1 MGSEGKTHWWA
12 RRRLSVPRG
21 PVSSLE
27 EEAIPRREAHAPL
40 GPPVRFA
47 RAMACPGRPERPDA
61 RGGVKGA
68 GWRAASGVLL
78 SAREPSVVWR
88 IMRTTPTPTRAG
100 ETRDGSFII
109 TRAGITRDG
118 SRLRGSAAAPVASI
132 RLGNTAPAQQHS
144 SAGSSFSNC
153 AAAPPCWGG
162 TAASMNWDSLSSDK
176 NKAVAAAG
184 WRATSGVLLSA
195 REPSVVRHIMRT
207 APTLTRAGEKRDES
221 PIITRAGITRNGSRL
236 SGSAAA
242 SIASS
247 RLGNAAP
254 AQQHSSA
261 GSSFS
266 NCAAVP
272 PCWGG
277 TAASM
282 NWDSRSSD
290 KNKAVAAAG
299 GASESN
305 HGGGDG
311 MLQMRADVLTSNT
324 HVLMQANSSAAVSPP
339 AMSGDGKKW
348 KERLEAL
355 RGRAQVAAQ
364 LPGEQAAKS
373 AKEKAQESARK
384 KEQDAQDRAQIAE
397 SRRLDEAKK
406 LEEITSAV
414 EQLNLNPSLLQVC
427 EQKAENPTIQRQ
439 IQACINYAKGED
451 RRLNGSE
458 ISGIV
463 IEIFSAIARGQ
474 AIQGNNTLQLSMA
487 VASGH
492 DTSAIL
498 VLDQFAGDVVTAQ
511 DLKTAVQT
519 EFPGTLVAA
528 NGGRQLGAGGN
539 IATEAATAT
548 VSGARVKLPGGVY
561 PASYMLDLS
570 SMSLRFLEAA
580 RSAQPLKVLQC
591 RTHLVQDSQTMSVLM
606 TVAPDT
612 AKRLHVLALQVT
624 VLGGSTADLEAV
636 LLHMIRTSMQNDLVA
651 DVIIPREMKPYNP
664 NGRQA
669 TRGFPPSIPLQS
681 RPNHDVFATG
691 APNALGAPFQRGGIH
706 FVWLLA
712 TDAGAKQKLGTP
724 EASIT
729 LKLGTGPVTLTPLST
744 TAPPRDEW
752 GPAAAKKVVQQQ
764 AINAAAAPQ
773 QWIEQVLLRIAAHLQ
788 EDNEPSARA
797 LLSEPPMRPTAEMA
811 RTLHPVAVT
820 HIRAAVEEWER
831 LKAQARGR
839 KEQAKDVWKE
849 IHAAFTKALD
859 KVKAID
865 MSVVPAFVH
874 WHRTGGD
881 TNIPDRMWR
890 ALLAI
895 PQGCPESQMAKQL
908 LKMLSETP
916 SPPPVAGAALI
927 LSKPRTHDGKATV
940 KGLSG
945 GGTALAMVVF
955 WTSEIEAYRSVIGT
969 TPEQPNT
976 LKVEYVKGEY
986 AIRVIFKLTS
996 DEIQMA
1002 TSQVSTQMI
1011 QEAIRSK
1018 LGPGC
1023 AIFIPNTMADG
1034 QANHLTGKI
1043 TDCPM
1048 LHDQEKIFDIR
1059 ATGFLQGLDPSDTNH
1074 MLMPILC
1081 DMISAEEIAL
1091 VVSSMVEDEACT
1103 AYMRLPYARAID
1115 LLDGNW
1121 GNVTYGKDISS
1132 WVIEQLQPSF
1142 MQEVR
1147 MAAVTGLWT
1156 AKDMVQNEYQRSEA
1170 GAVEAPAVP
1179 IDFSKLRSSVDHLK
1193 HPFAKD
1199 LTARRILRLM
1209 TREKSIA
1216 IVEVAEGGV
1225 ILKLPEQQDLVGLI
1239 RDNQESLFDGIGGR
1253 IKYDAIVVTPSL
1265 FRTNS
1270 ERLLRQVESMKIN
1283 SFWLLAPADATS
1295 DFRSIAEC
1303 HIRDQRSATAA
1314 VSPLVGEVM
1323 PDSIWSTQG
1332 PVFMAVVASLQEQG
1346 LAMAIQAAQ
1355 LENGRQG
1362 FMVLLQLTNTPLQV
1376 MYGEDIEED
1385 LKNANIKVG
1394 DNPTV
1399 QVMLHNAASAE
1410 MRNRVRK
1417 AVQAP
1422 QVLRGV
1428 QLTEPQLVIT
1438 GNLTGPC
1445 IGGIDMMESL
1455 NLITKDEL
1463 ALASQAVEYLVR
1475 KKQVVVRNCM
1485 NGILILPSTDRLNTQ
1500 TNMAERVAAW
1510 CPGTQELS
1518 ALKDP
1523 DEGAPAT
1530 TSEATE
1536 EMLEDTVPM
1545 EGVFN
1550 DMLKKL
1556 QTMKRDRS
1564 KEGSEMDR
1572 SNADSGLLAIKSATA
1587 SEAFSE
1593 HFRAENAIRDDG
1605 REWAIPAGS
1614 ENSITYTLE
1623 LDEPKEILGLGLAH
1637 RVEPRWKFFKQ
1648 CYVQMPG
1655 RRASENKLTFT
1666 ESREVQIAML
1676 REPFISSR
1684 VEIKFPS
1691 DQISTGEGTPG
1702 LRGIMLIGCDPAED
1716 GGKKRRT

>member
-1 MGSEGKTHWWA
+1 M
-12 RRRLSVPRG
+12 
-21 PVSSLE
+21 
-27 EEAIPRREAHAPL
+27 
-40 GPPVRFA
+40 
-47 RAMACPGRPERPDA
+47 
-61 RGGVKGA
+61 
-68 GWRAASGVLL
+68 
-78 SAREPSVVWR
+78 
-88 IMRTTPTPTRAG
+88 
-100 ETRDGSFII
+100 
-109 TRAGITRDG
+109 
-118 SRLRGSAAAPVASI
+118 
-132 RLGNTAPAQQHS
+132 
-144 SAGSSFSNC
+144 
-153 AAAPPCWGG
+153 
-162 TAASMNWDSLSSDK
+162 
-176 NKAVAAAG
+176 
-184 WRATSGVLLSA
+184 
-195 REPSVVRHIMRT
+195 
-207 APTLTRAGEKRDES
+207 
-221 PIITRAGITRNGSRL
+221 
-236 SGSAAA
+236 
-242 SIASS
+242 
-247 RLGNAAP
+247 
-254 AQQHSSA
+254 
-261 GSSFS
+261 
-266 NCAAVP
+266 
-272 PCWGG
+272 
-277 TAASM
+277 
-282 NWDSRSSD
+282 
-290 KNKAVAAAG
+290 
-299 GASESN
+299 
-305 HGGGDG
+305 
-311 MLQMRADVLTSNT
+311 
-324 HVLMQANSSAAVSPP
+324 
-339 AMSGDGKKW
+339 
-348 KERLEAL
+348 
-355 RGRAQVAAQ
+355 AAQ

-414 EQLNLNPSLLQVC
+414 EQLNLNPSLLRVC

-570 SMSLRFLEAA
+570 SMSLGFLEAV

-706 FVWLLA
+706 SVWFLA
-712 TDAGAKQKLGTP
+712 KDAGAKQILDTP

-752 GPAAAKKVVQQQ
+752 GPAAAKKDVQQQ
-764 AINAAAAPQ
+764 AIKAAAAPQ

-849 IHAAFTKALD
+849 IHAAFAKALD

-1239 RDNQESLFDGIGGR
+1239 RDNQESLFDGIGSR

-1265 FRTNS
+1265 IRTNS

-1362 FMVLLQLTNTPLQV
+1362 FMVLLKLTNTPLQV

-1523 DEGAPAT
+1523 EEGAPAT

-1545 EGVFN
+1545 EDIFKVMN
-1550 DMLKKL
+1550 EKL
-1556 QTMKRDRS
+1556 QSMKRSRS
-1564 KEGSEMDR
+1564 IEDGDILPIQSAIASAEFNER
-1572 SNADSGLLAIKSATA
+1572 FAAGNVLHSNDT
-1587 SEAFSE
+1587 
-1593 HFRAENAIRDDG
+1593 
-1605 REWAIPAGS
+1605 EWAIPEKVGGS
-1614 ENSITYTLE
+1614 TTLTLR
-1623 LDEPKEILGLGLAH
+1623 LDGPREILGLGIAH
-1637 RVEPRWKFFKQ
+1637 RANPQYRAFTQ
-1648 CYVQMPG
+1648 CYVQPQGQHIPG
-1655 RRASENKLTFT
+1655 NRLTFQ
-1666 ESREVQIAML
+1666 EDREVQVIRLSAS
-1676 REPFISSR
+1676 FTSSE
-1684 VEIKFPS
+1684 VEICFPS
-1691 DQISTGEGTPG
+1691 NQISKGEGTPG
-1702 LRGIMLIGCDPAED
+1702 LRGVMLVGRASTENSE
-1716 GGKKRRT
+1716 KRTRHE

>member
-88 IMRTTPTPTRAG
+88 TMRTTPTPTRAG

-207 APTLTRAGEKRDES
+207 APKLTRAGEKRDES

-242 SIASS
+242 LIASS

-254 AQQHSSA
+254 AQRHSSA

-311 MLQMRADVLTSNT
+311 MLQIRADVLTSNT

-414 EQLNLNPSLLQVC
+414 EQLNLNPSLLRVC

-881 TNIPDRMWR
+881 TNIPDHMWR

-955 WTSEIEAYRSVIGT
+955 WASEIEAYRSVIGT

-976 LKVEYVKGEY
+976 LKVEYVKGVY

-1239 RDNQESLFDGIGGR
+1239 RDNQESLFDGIGSR

-1572 SNADSGLLAIKSATA
+1572 SNANSGLLAIKSATA

-1593 HFRAENAIRDDG
+1593 HFGAGNAIRDDG

-1637 RVEPRWKFFKQ
+1637 RVEPRLKFFKQ

-1676 REPFISSR
+1676 RERFISSS